1 MNFKER
7 AKNLKQDIATVF
19 LSLKDQDMP
28 MLAKTLAMITIIYA
42 LSPIDLIPDIIPVL
56 GYLDDIIILPFLIAL
71 TIKLI
76 PKNIWERNH
85 NAAKDLWK
93 DGKPKKWYYGI
104 PIILIWILIVLF
116 ILKIL
121 FFS

>member
-7 AKNLKQDIATVF
+7 AKNLKQDIPTVF

-56 GYLDDIIILPFLIAL
+56 VRI
-71 TIKLI
+71 
-76 PKNIWERNH
+76 
-85 NAAKDLWK
+85 
-93 DGKPKKWYYGI
+93 
-104 PIILIWILIVLF
+104 
-116 ILKIL
+116 
-121 FFS
+121 